1 MNSVFFDVDTQL
13 DFMLPS
19 GALYVPGAETILPR
33 IARLNQFAGEHGI
46 PLISTTDAHAEND
59 PEFRRWPGHC
69 IRGTNG
75 QQKPAATLLGNPTV
89 ISSEGPIHDFPPAR
103 QFIVQKQHLD
113 VFTNPNLTALVAVLD
128 ADRYVVYG
136 VVTELCVRWAALG
149 LLKTAKRVEVV
160 TDAVRSLDDRAR
172 DEMLNEFRAAGG
184 LLTTVE
190 QVASPARA

>member
-1 MNSVFFDVDTQL
+1 
-13 DFMLPS
+13 
-19 GALYVPGAETILPR
+19 
-33 IARLNQFAGEHGI
+33 
-46 PLISTTDAHAEND
+46 
-59 PEFRRWPGHC
+59 
-69 IRGTNG
+69 
-75 QQKPAATLLGNPTV
+75 
-89 ISSEGPIHDFPPAR
+89 
-103 QFIVQKQHLD
+103 LD
-113 VFTNPNLTALVAVLD
+113 VFTNPNLTALLAVLD

-149 LLKTAKRVEVV
+149 LLKRAKRVEVV